1 MRRVCESV
9 AVNLEGRR
17 LAGFTRIS
25 TAVRAAV
32 EEALHRILTPRRSVD
47 VLREVPVQACL
58 LCYMKVRV
66 CRHTWRRH
74 RIPKPRRSVDGLREV
89 PV

>member
-1 MRRVCESV
+1 MHRVCESV

-17 LAGFTRIS
+17 LAGFTRIG

-47 VLREVPVQACL
+47 VLREVPL
-58 LCYMKVRV
+58 
-66 CRHTWRRH
+66 
-74 RIPKPRRSVDGLREV
+74 
-89 PV
+89 

>member
-1 MRRVCESV
+1 MDCCNMWPNGRVCESV

-17 LAGFTRIS
+17 LAGFTRIG

-47 VLREVPVQACL
+47 VLREVCPISRVFCS
-58 LCYMKVRV
+58 VRGV
-66 CRHTWRRH
+66 
-74 RIPKPRRSVDGLREV
+74 
-89 PV
+89 